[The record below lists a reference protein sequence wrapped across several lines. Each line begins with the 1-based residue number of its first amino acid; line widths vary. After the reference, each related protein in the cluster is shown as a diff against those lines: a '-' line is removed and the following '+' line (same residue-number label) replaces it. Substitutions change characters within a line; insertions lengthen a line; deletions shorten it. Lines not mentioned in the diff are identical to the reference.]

1 MVEKVDLLKAEVQTK
16 RIYTL
21 LNEVMDLSRQLAGAL
36 DRNDAVTIRM
46 LVSMR
51 REPLE
56 KVLRARQILE
66 EQREALN
73 GEVGDRL
80 AELLNGEPARTEE
93 EQALAKQVSVN
104 RRLLEQAL
112 ALDQR
117 LNQKLTH
124 DKSIYQNQ

>member
-21 LNEVMDLSRQLAGAL
+21 LNEVLDLSRQLAGAL
-36 DRNDAVTIRM
+36 DRNDTVTIRM

-51 REPLE
+51 RDPLE
-56 KVLRARQILE
+56 KLLRTRQILE
-66 EQREALN
+66 EQREALT
-73 GEVGDRL
+73 GEAGDRL

-93 EQALAKQVSVN
+93 EQALAKQVSAN
-104 RRLLEQAL
+104 HRLLEQVL
-112 ALDQR
+112 VLDER

-124 DKSIYQNQ
+124 DKSVYQKP

>member
-21 LNEVMDLSRQLAGAL
+21 LNEVMDLSRQLAEAL
-36 DRNDAVTIRM
+36 DRNDTVTIRM

-93 EQALAKQVSVN
+93 EQVLAKQVSVN

>member
-1 MVEKVDLLKAEVQTK
+1 MIDKTDLLKAEVQTK

-21 LNEVMDLSRQLAGAL
+21 LNEVMDLSRQLAEAL

-46 LVSMR
+46 LISMR

-66 EQREALN
+66 EQREALS
-73 GEVGDRL
+73 GEAGDRL

>member
-21 LNEVMDLSRQLAGAL
+21 LNEVMDLSRQLAEAL

-93 EQALAKQVSVN
+93 EQVLAKQVSVN

>member
-21 LNEVMDLSRQLAGAL
+21 LNEVLDLSQQLAGAL
-36 DRNDAVTIRM
+36 DRDDTVTIRM

-56 KVLRARQILE
+56 KLLQARQILE
-66 EQREALN
+66 EQRENLN
-73 GEVGDRL
+73 KEAGDRL
-80 AELLNGEPARTEE
+80 AELLNGEPAQTEE
-93 EQALAKQVSVN
+93 EQVLAKQVSAN

-117 LNQKLTH
+117 LNQKR
-124 DKSIYQNQ
+124 

>member
-1 MVEKVDLLKAEVQTK
+1 MIDKTDLLKAEVQTK

-46 LVSMR
+46 LISMR

-66 EQREALN
+66 EQREALT

-93 EQALAKQVSVN
+93 EQVLAKQVSVN

>member
-1 MVEKVDLLKAEVQTK
+1 MVEKVDLLKAEVQAK

-21 LNEVMDLSRQLAGAL
+21 LIEVLDLSRQLADAL

-56 KVLRARQILE
+56 KLLQARQILE
-66 EQREALN
+66 EQRENLN
-73 GEVGDRL
+73 REAGDHL
-80 AELLNGEPARTEE
+80 AELLNGEPAQTEE
-93 EQALAKQVSVN
+93 EQVLANQVSAN

-112 ALDQR
+112 ALDRR
-117 LNQKLTH
+117 LNQKLTY